1 MSAPV
6 SGMPLHIKCAIARL
20 LPPVA
25 QGRVFCGPA
34 ALCLRETRSQ
44 WHRHSCLCAF
54 ASAAR
59 RLGVKIL
66 LPACLSVLTASAAT
80 ATPPS
85 DATALTTGFAVLAP
99 DPASWPQILSSIGF
113 QPEPEASAGILILRP
128 GSLAPAHLTERI
140 EQGAIAILEGASPA
154 AESFGFRATKDR
166 VSVVSVED
174 VHRPALRII
183 WERAIDLPRFEIP
196 R

>member
-80 ATPPS
+80 ATPLLTPPPS
-85 DATALTTGFAVLAP
+85 P
-99 DPASWPQILSSIGF
+99 PASRSSPLI
-113 QPEPEASAGILILRP
+113 QPP
-128 GSLAPAHLTERI
+128 GRRFSLPSVSNPSPKPPPA
-140 EQGAIAILEGASPA
+140 
-154 AESFGFRATKDR
+154 F
-166 VSVVSVED
+166 
-174 VHRPALRII
+174 
-183 WERAIDLPRFEIP
+183 
-196 R
+196 